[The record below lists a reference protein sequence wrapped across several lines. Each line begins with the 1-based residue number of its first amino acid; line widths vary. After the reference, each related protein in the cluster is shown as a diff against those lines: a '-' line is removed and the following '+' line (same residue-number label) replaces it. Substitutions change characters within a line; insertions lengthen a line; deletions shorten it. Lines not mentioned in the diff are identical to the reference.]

1 MFFNSV
7 FKSCEKWW
15 PWFWRIISCISI
27 GHNHS
32 FKQVKR
38 TLVPYHGYCP
48 WITTTHEWFPWP
60 RRGYSKMFYNSNV
73 LQRLITLFASNCL
86 GIGKYFFK
94 AHRSPRHQSNSHPPS
109 DGCCSE
115 KVMVPT
121 HFQIEIL
128 SQQLRGW
135 TQSPKQGQCT
145 APIREKY
152 KKIKIRKTRQAVI
165 RKSVHPGRGQTAP
178 IPGALQSATERTQP
192 PVHFLNTMGKKLGRG
207 AMHCQIYGSTI
218 GGDRLGTLQS
228 ATERTQDEGCL
239 PPSRVHW
246 FPYHHLSGFPDF

>member
-38 TLVPYHGYCP
+38 TLVVPYHGYCP

-60 RRGYSKMFYNSNV
+60 RRGYSKMFYDSNV
-73 LQRLITLFASNCL
+73 VQRLITLFASNCL
-86 GIGKYFFK
+86 GIGTYFFK

-115 KVMVPT
+115 KWWFPA
-121 HFQIEIL
+121 ISKL
-128 SQQLRGW
+128 
-135 TQSPKQGQCT
+135 
-145 APIREKY
+145 
-152 KKIKIRKTRQAVI
+152 
-165 RKSVHPGRGQTAP
+165 KSYPNSWEAGH
-178 IPGALQSATERTQP
+178 S
-192 PVHFLNTMGKKLGRG
+192 
-207 AMHCQIYGSTI
+207 
-218 GGDRLGTLQS
+218 
-228 ATERTQDEGCL
+228 
-239 PPSRVHW
+239 PPSRDSAQ
-246 FPYHHLSGFPDF
+246 HLSEKNIKN